1 MPRFRT
7 PELERILLLQIRQ
20 HQTEGIASTEDI
32 MPAAAQY
39 VRTETG
45 ETNEKVIT
53 DSVRWALIYLCD
65 SAGLLERPF
74 GKTETFEGQVGNQRW
89 LRANRP
95 RQNKKQGLWRLT
107 AKGLSNTS

>member
-45 ETNEKVIT
+45 ETNEKATV
-53 DSVRWALIYLCD
+53 
-65 SAGLLERPF
+65 SASNAPVSPKAGAAAAS
-74 GKTETFEGQVGNQRW
+74 GGHCA
-89 LRANRP
+89 AN
-95 RQNKKQGLWRLT
+95 GDIW
-107 AKGLSNTS
+107 